1 MYLTHI
7 DADGNDSPPI
17 LIEDSTAANR
27 AVNLPEFVN
36 IAPDAVLDMT
46 SPASELYRLIDEA
59 GSLQD
64 AGNKDEAFETWK
76 KAIAMDPEDA
86 RVNNGM
92 GMALTD
98 AGRLKEAV
106 FYLKKATQA
115 NSNFLQAFY
124 ALGSVEMRE
133 HQVED
138 AIDAWQNAV
147 RIYPG
152 FFQAHEG
159 LGFAYYM
166 QGKYRESL
174 AQLRLALDG
183 EPDRV
188 SVLKLAASL
197 MATSADASLRNGP
210 EAVILAERA
219 RDLTQSQ
226 DISVL
231 DTLSSSY
238 AENGRFDQAKEAV
251 NQALALSEKQGNAD
265 LAAQL
270 KAHQARYE
278 ANQPLREPDDHG
290 IL

>member
-1 MYLTHI
+1 
-7 DADGNDSPPI
+7 
-17 LIEDSTAANR
+17 
-27 AVNLPEFVN
+27 
-36 IAPDAVLDMT
+36 MT